1 MQRQYFV
8 LFSCL
13 IVDSFNN
20 YEVLDSLSSFQTLDG
35 FCCCIACINSF
46 FPNKRL
52 SCVNINLHAF
62 WPCGVG
68 QVVIL
73 NELQYIVYTHQ
84 EY

>member
-1 MQRQYFV
+1 MKFW
-8 LFSCL
+8 
-13 IVDSFNN
+13 I
-20 YEVLDSLSSFQTLDG
+20 LSAAFKPWMVFAAALLALTV
-35 FCCCIACINSF
+35 F

-62 WPCGVG
+62 WPCDVG